1 MWNHLEHGNQI
12 EEILKNTILLFSFL
26 LFVIFW
32 NLLEC
37 LCKCLILIWFY
48 DCSNIKIQGCYISY
62 TLLSKLLFIT
72 EKRSFVVP
80 PKKLDLDTF
89 LSWQQTWSATSGF
102 HQKRLLCY
110 SFSVFFAVFQPFPKS
125 AFYFL
130 YFPQKAILTS
140 TMI

>member
-1 MWNHLEHGNQI
+1 MGFSICLLGMGNESRSI
-12 EEILKNTILLFSFL
+12 SFGTETTFRSLFGVMSVCEITWSMVTRLKKFWKTQFFLFSFL

-37 LCKCLILIWFY
+37 LCKCLVLIWFY

-80 PKKLDLDTF
+80 PQKLDLDTF
-89 LSWQQTWSATSGF
+89 LSWQQTWSATSDC
-102 HQKRLLCY
+102 HRKRL
-110 SFSVFFAVFQPFPKS
+110 
-125 AFYFL
+125 
-130 YFPQKAILTS
+130 
-140 TMI
+140 